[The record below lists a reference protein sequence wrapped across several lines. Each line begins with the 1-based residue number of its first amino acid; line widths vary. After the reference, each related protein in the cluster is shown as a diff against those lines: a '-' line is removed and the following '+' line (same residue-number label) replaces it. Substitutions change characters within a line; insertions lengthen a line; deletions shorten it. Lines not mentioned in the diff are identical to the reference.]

1 MTYLQISQS
10 AVQFSVMQSYMQQK
24 KMEVLYSDHSARKLE
39 KKKIAT
45 NAELWDSDEKMDVLL
60 ESIISL

>member
-1 MTYLQISQS
+1 
-10 AVQFSVMQSYMQQK
+10 MQSYMQQK

>member
-1 MTYLQISQS
+1 
-10 AVQFSVMQSYMQQK
+10 MQSYTQQK

-39 KKKIAT
+39 KKNAT